1 MAEGKARERA
11 SVTGQRDQA
20 LLTFVRYVAEKNGTT
35 PLRAAGAILELICVP
50 AEEPTYAEEHAVAIL
65 KAAISP
71 PRRAADDEAEDD
83 GED

>member
-1 MAEGKARERA
+1 MAEVKPRERA

-20 LLTFVRYVAEKNGTT
+20 LLTFVRYVAEKNSTT

-50 AEEPTYAEEHAVAIL
+50 AEEPTFAEEHAVAIL

-71 PRRAADDEAEDD
+71 PRRGATEDEEDPS
-83 GED
+83 ED